1 MATDNRNR
9 TDVAAHQPPA
19 PAAAGR
25 GFWAWLGRKLVHPM
39 FLFVA
44 LLIAAL
50 MVRPI
55 IYGEPATPLVFWLV
69 AILVLLGLLDL
80 LTAGGGG
87 LPGWLGRRLVH
98 PIFLFVALLLAA
110 LMVRPLIYGEG
121 VSGAALWLVGVLI
134 LLAFLDLADVS
145 RFQKPQ
151 TAPKLDDIPLG
162 LVTGSVRALTG
173 LILLVAF
180 FFFLLAAPKIIPE
193 NKEFLEKAV
202 MLIGGWLGVVIG
214 FYFGSRAA
222 EKHEGPAKDTTTTAT
237 TTTTPGASTPA
248 TTTPATPTASGGA
261 TPSTPPAGPS
271 GISGTTGGEGR

>member
-1 MATDNRNR
+1 MVTNDKRP
-9 TDVAAHQPPA
+9 TGGGAAPQTTPG
-19 PAAAGR
+19 AGR
-25 GFWAWLGRKLVHPM
+25 DGFTGWLGRKLVHPI

-50 MVRPI
+50 MVRPV

-110 LMVRPLIYGEG
+110 LMVRPIIYGKD
-121 VSGAALWLVGVLI
+121 VSAAALWLVGVLI

-145 RFQKPQ
+145 RFAQKPV
-151 TAPKLDDIPLG
+151 PHDKLGSIPPLG

-180 FFFLLAAPKIIPE
+180 FFFLLAAPKFIPD
-193 NKEFLEKAV
+193 NKEFLEKVV

-214 FYFGSRAA
+214 FYFGSRTA
-222 EKHEGPAKDTTTTAT
+222 EKHEGPPKGDDKPPGDK
-237 TTTTPGASTPA
+237 PGATE
-248 TTTPATPTASGGA
+248 
-261 TPSTPPAGPS
+261 
-271 GISGTTGGEGR
+271 GEGR